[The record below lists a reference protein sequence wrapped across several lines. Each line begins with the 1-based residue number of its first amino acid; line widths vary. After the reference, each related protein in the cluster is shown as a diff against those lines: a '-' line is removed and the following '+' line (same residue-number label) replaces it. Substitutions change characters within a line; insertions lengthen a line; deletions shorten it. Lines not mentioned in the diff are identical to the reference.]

1 MATNEEVI
9 YAFTKRRSREA
20 KNLSTN
26 GTTLWSYDSV
36 LARWENDWLIIYGKI
51 ATYSNTS
58 QKHTALLRIEL
69 GYNKKN
75 IYWFNNG
82 ATTLEYSHI
91 LEMINCIQKYKSAR
105 SNKKI
110 WKDML
115 MAAKTKLLTHL
126 DDHKYEQGYKIKVK
140 NYIKKLEYQFNLQDI
155 WNKKA
160 DQKVF
165 DKIIKE
171 IT

>member
-1 MATNEEVI
+1 MTNEEVA
-9 YAFTKRRSREA
+9 YAFTKRRRREA

-36 LARWENDWLIIYGKI
+36 LASWEDDWLIIYGKI

-58 QKHTALLRIEL
+58 QKHTALLRRAL
-69 GYNKKN
+69 GYYSKQT
-75 IYWFNNG
+75 YWFDNE
-82 ATTLEYSHI
+82 ATTLEYSYV
-91 LEMINCIQKYKSAR
+91 LEMINCIKKHKSAR

-110 WKDML
+110 WKDIFKNNK
-115 MAAKTKLLTHL
+115 AHLLAYL
-126 DDHKYEQGYKIKVK
+126 DDHKYEQGYKIKIK
-140 NYIKKLEYQFNLQDI
+140 NYIKQLEYQLNLQDI

-160 DQKVF
+160 DQKVLN
-165 DKIIKE
+165 KIIKK